1 MNSGCKSF
9 RTSAILAILLILSAT
24 SQGCTTFIVTPG
36 ASDDGSMYVGHTN
49 DGYGRGVLGHNLTED
64 DTKVVYVPAADHPN
78 GSQREVQFDPNSG
91 SDEPTHSAKT
101 DHPDVVYIPEV
112 DHTYGYLT
120 ASYGI
125 MNEHQLM
132 CGECTDYAKVQPNFE
147 PKKRIFYSSELSN
160 IALERCTGA
169 KEAVELVGSLI
180 DDYGYYGTG
189 ETLLFADPKE
199 AWVIEMCGYDP
210 NACGTAYD
218 PNSSGGGLW
227 VAKKVDDGEVFAA
240 SNTFRIRDVNAS
252 DPEMLYSE
260 NLFQVAQDNGWWS
273 PYELEGPLDW
283 LKTVSTGE
291 YSHPYYS
298 LARVWS
304 VYSRITPS
312 RNFSPYV
319 EDTWSR
325 DYPFSVRPDEKLG
338 TEEVLSIF
346 RDHYE
351 GTVFDL
357 TAGMA
362 AGPYG
367 NPYRNRGPF
376 DDHTPFNPGEIRPG
390 AWPRPVSA
398 FFCSYSYVAQGR
410 SWLPDPIGGVC
421 WFGFAQPYETCYIPI
436 RAGVNSLPEE
446 FSIGS
451 RSVFDRNSAW
461 WAFNFVTN
469 WACLGYDSMIEDIQK
484 EQRRIEAEELS
495 KQTEIDRK
503 AQEINKTEGTEAC
516 REFLTETCNENALS
530 VLDDWWILADRLIV
544 KYSNGMIN
552 DFENETTVLGGYP
565 NWWLN
570 ETGYQYGPRIYQVEE
585 LRQLDGVVYVNETV
599 QTNPGKELE
608 YIKENQCPKCIEVK
622 EG

>member
-1 MNSGCKSF
+1 MTSGWRFFGS
-9 RTSAILAILLILSAT
+9 SAFLAILLILSVT
-24 SQGCTTFIVTPG
+24 SQGCTTFIITPG
-36 ASDDGSMYVGHTN
+36 ASEDGSMYVGHTN
-49 DGYGRGVLGHNLTED
+49 DGYGRGVLGHNLTDDDIKVIYVQAED
-64 DTKVVYVPAADHPN
+64 HAN
-78 GSQREVQFDPNSG
+78 GSERAVRFDPNSG
-91 SDEPTHSAKT
+91 SDEPTHSANT

-112 DHTYGYLT
+112 NHTYGYLT
-120 ASYGI
+120 GSYGI

-132 CGECTDYAKVQPNFE
+132 CSECTDYAKVQPNYE
-147 PKKRIFYSSELSN
+147 PEKRIFYSSELSN

-189 ETLLFADPKE
+189 ETLLFADPGE
-199 AWVIEMCGYDP
+199 AWVIEMCGYDL
-210 NACGTAYD
+210 NASGTAYD

-227 VAKKVDDGEVFAA
+227 VAKKVVDGEVFAA
-240 SNTFRIRDVNAS
+240 PNIFRIREVNTS
-252 DPEMLYSE
+252 DPDILCSE
-260 NLFQVAQDNGWWS
+260 NLMQVAQDKQWWS
-273 PYELEGPLDW
+273 PEDGPLDW

-304 VYSRITPS
+304 VYNRIAPS

-319 EDTWSR
+319 EDTWSQE
-325 DYPFSVRPDEKLG
+325 YPFSVRPDEKLG
-338 TEEVLSIF
+338 TEDALLIF

-357 TAGMA
+357 TTGMA

-376 DDHTPFNPGEIRPG
+376 DDHNKFEPGEIKPG

-398 FFCSYSYVAQGR
+398 FFCSYSYVTQGR

-421 WFGFAQPYETCYIPI
+421 WFGFAQPYETCYMPI
-436 RAGVNSLPEE
+436 RAGVSSIPEE
-446 FSIGS
+446 FSYGN

-469 WACLGYDSMIEDIQK
+469 WASLRYDSMIEEIQI

-495 KQTEIDRK
+495 NQAAIDQQALELLEK
-503 AQEINKTEGTEAC
+503 EGINESC
-516 REFLTETCNENALS
+516 EFLTDNCTENALS
-530 VLDDWWILADRLIV
+530 VLDDWWALADRLIV

-552 DFENETTVLGGYP
+552 DFENETTILGGYP

-570 ETGYQYGPRIYQVEE
+570 ETGYQYGPRIYEVEE

-599 QTNPGKELE
+599 QTDPGTELE
-608 YIKENQCPKCIEVK
+608 YIREYQCPACNEVK